1 MVWISPRTA
10 PTHRPVKTRPPE
22 PRGTRAV
29 GRIAKLLIGQ
39 GYGYIRLADEREIY
53 FHRADVREG
62 TSIND
67 FELGDS
73 VAFELLE
80 DRISGPRALQVRRRG
95 RQR

>member
-1 MVWISPRTA
+1 M
-10 PTHRPVKTRPPE
+10 PTRRPVLSGPH
-22 PRGTRAV
+22 AV
-29 GRIAKLLIGQ
+29 GRITRLLVGQ

-53 FHRADVREG
+53 FHRADVSEG

-67 FELGDS
+67 LRLGDS

-80 DRISGPRALQVRRRG
+80 DHVSGPRALQVKRRR